1 MLKIEKYKEEI
12 EKFDSGRKD
21 INCYLAQLS
30 NTINPSYCNGVGCS
44 TCLKNS
50 LLELMN
56 ELPTYFKH
64 WKKTAVDNKEKA
76 LEEYVDCLHFAVS
89 LLNYYEKFDH
99 KYYYHPEYD
108 DCKNDSDTSL
118 DEELEFV
125 FKFAGSA
132 ISIESLFILGNQF
145 GFTWNEI
152 YNAYLK
158 KNKINHER
166 QDGGY

>member
-1 MLKIEKYKEEI
+1 MNNFKEQFEYI
-12 EKFDSGRKD
+12 RKKQYELD
-21 INCYLAQLS
+21 KRIL
-30 NTINPSYCNGVGCS
+30 NGAEYPVDKMRIALFVELG
-44 TCLKNS
+44 
-50 LLELMN
+50 ELMN
-56 ELPTYFKH
+56 EMPTKFKH

-89 LLNYYEKFDH
+89 LLNYYEKFNH

-125 FKFAGSA
+125 FNFAGSA
-132 ISIESLFILGNQF
+132 ISIESLFILGHTF
-145 GFTWNEI
+145 GFTWDEI

>member
-1 MLKIEKYKEEI
+1 MNNFKEQFEQI
-12 EKFDSGRKD
+12 CKRQRILDKR
-21 INCYLAQLS
+21 IL
-30 NTINPSYCNGVGCS
+30 NGAEYPVDKMRIALFVELG
-44 TCLKNS
+44 
-50 LLELMN
+50 ELMN

>member
-1 MLKIEKYKEEI
+1 MNNFKEQFEQICKRQRILDERILNGAEYPVEKMKIALFVEL
-12 EKFDSGRKD
+12 G
-21 INCYLAQLS
+21 
-30 NTINPSYCNGVGCS
+30 
-44 TCLKNS
+44 
-50 LLELMN
+50 ELMN
-56 ELPTYFKH
+56 ELPTYFKY
-64 WKKTAVDNKEKA
+64 WKKTAVDNKKKA

-166 QDGGY
+166 QTEGY

>member
-1 MLKIEKYKEEI
+1 MNNFKEQFEQI
-12 EKFDSGRKD
+12 CKRQRILDER
-21 INCYLAQLS
+21 IL
-30 NTINPSYCNGVGCS
+30 NGAEYPVDKMRIALFVELG
-44 TCLKNS
+44 
-50 LLELMN
+50 ELMN
-56 ELPTYFKH
+56 ELPTYFKY

-145 GFTWNEI
+145 GFTWDEI
-152 YNAYLK
+152 YQAYLK
-158 KNKINHER
+158 KNQINHER